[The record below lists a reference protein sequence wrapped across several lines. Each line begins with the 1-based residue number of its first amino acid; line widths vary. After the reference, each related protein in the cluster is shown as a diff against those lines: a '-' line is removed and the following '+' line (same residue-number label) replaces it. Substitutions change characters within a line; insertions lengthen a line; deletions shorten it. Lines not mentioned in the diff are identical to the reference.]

1 MKLSNSQIMNRLE
14 HLKHLLDHKD
24 IVGYAAARNTRLL
37 SEAAFEF
44 VQKRDELIA
53 KYGDAVFDDNGNETG
68 EIALAFD
75 SDKFPRF
82 LEDLKPYAEIEQ
94 EINLVTLKYEQAI
107 GLLSGTELL
116 ELDWMFED

>member
-1 MKLSNSQIMNRLE
+1 MKLSNNQIMNRLE
-14 HLKHLLDHKD
+14 HLKRLLDHKD

-37 SEAAFEF
+37 NEAALEF
-44 VQKRDELIA
+44 VQKRDELIM
-53 KYGDAVFDDNGNETG
+53 KYGDAVFDENGKETG
-68 EIALAFD
+68 EITLAFD
-75 SDKFPRF
+75 SDNFPIF
-82 LEDLKPYAEIEQ
+82 LEELKPYAEIEQ

>member
-1 MKLSNSQIMNRLE
+1 MNRLE
-14 HLKHLLDHKD
+14 HLKNLLDHKD

-37 SEAAFEF
+37 SEASFEF
-44 VQKRDELIA
+44 IQKRDELIA

-116 ELDWMFED
+116 ELDWMFEE